1 MNCFIERFADAY
13 RAEMVAFVE
22 MLKTGAEPLAGM
34 ADGLEA
40 QRLAE
45 AAIVSMQTGK
55 VVELTAGW
63 QTRLT
68 GNERKPPV
76 RTNASATACFSKETQ
91 SALSSPPSR
100 KPDIRP
106 AE

>member
-1 MNCFIERFADAY
+1 
-13 RAEMVAFVE
+13 MVAFVE
-22 MLKTGAEPLAGM
+22 MLKTGAAPLAGM

-63 QTRLT
+63 Q
-68 GNERKPPV
+68 
-76 RTNASATACFSKETQ
+76 
-91 SALSSPPSR
+91 
-100 KPDIRP
+100 PD
-106 AE
+106 

>member
-1 MNCFIERFADAY
+1 MNYFIERFADAY
-13 RAEMVAFVE
+13 HGEMVAFVE
-22 MLKTGAEPLAGM
+22 MLKTGAAPLAGM

-63 QTRLT
+63 Q
-68 GNERKPPV
+68 
-76 RTNASATACFSKETQ
+76 
-91 SALSSPPSR
+91 
-100 KPDIRP
+100 PD
-106 AE
+106 